1 MVISKPSKKLQKK
14 LGIET
19 FGFMGKSLLICSLHI
34 MLPFLQYLFA
44 LYRSS
49 PCKSSHGKI
58 VNGKSVFDKS
68 ELYNYY
74 EQRTQQSCP

>member
-1 MVISKPSKKLQKK
+1 MVIKKIAEFDGDFKTIEEIAK
-14 LGIET
+14 MLGIET
-19 FGFMGKSLLICSLHI
+19 FGLLGKSLLICSLHI

-49 PCKSSHGKI
+49 PSKFYAKSSRGKI

-68 ELYNYY
+68 E
-74 EQRTQQSCP
+74 